1 MQDGLIDKVYDQ
13 FDSLFKQSR
22 FDEADSIL
30 KNLDLISLS
39 TVEIITYLT
48 ATLPARSKLDYR
60 PRFLEEAIKIVRK
73 RDEYSE
79 GLFRGL

>member
-1 MQDGLIDKVYDQ
+1 MTE
-13 FDSLFKQSR
+13 FSR
-22 FDEADSIL
+22 HPNQREYAIRLLSAFSEDLEPETSSKNIL
-30 KNLDLISLS
+30 YI
-39 TVEIITYLT
+39 EG